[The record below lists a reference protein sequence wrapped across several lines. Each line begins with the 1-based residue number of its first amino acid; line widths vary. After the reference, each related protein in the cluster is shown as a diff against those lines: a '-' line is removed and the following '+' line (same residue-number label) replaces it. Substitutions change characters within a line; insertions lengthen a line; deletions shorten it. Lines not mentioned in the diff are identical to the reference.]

1 MAIRQPSRRRPT
13 TGPIG
18 IDRPKPKPK
27 KQRGYGQASD
37 GRTRKSTVGV
47 VNLKLPSNIA
57 KPN

>member
-1 MAIRQPSRRRPT
+1 MAIRQPSRSRPT

-37 GRTRKSTVGV
+37 GRTRKSTGGV

>member
-27 KQRGYGQASD
+27 KQRGYGQATD
-37 GRTRKSTVGV
+37 GRTRKSTGGV

>member
-13 TGPIG
+13 PGPIG

-37 GRTRKSTVGV
+37 GRTRKSTGGV

>member
-37 GRTRKSTVGV
+37 GRTRKVHGGKV
-47 VNLKLPSNIA
+47 MPQA